1 MNKEIIIRNTQKTD
15 FRVVENL
22 IRDCFFNVYQPGCL
36 EHYVIKNL
44 RESEDYIE
52 ELDFVIEKN
61 GQIIGQN
68 IFAKAEL
75 ILTDGSLYPILTMGP
90 VCIDRAFQN
99 NGYGKMLIEYGLEEA
114 GKLGYKAVC
123 FEGDIRFYK
132 KCGFDYAYKKNISY
146 HDFPKDK
153 LCDFLMLKEL
163 QSGALDGI
171 SGEYRTPEIYFCA
184 MQNKEDFEE
193 FEKTFPYKEKLK
205 LPSQLF

>member
-1 MNKEIIIRNTQKTD
+1 MNKEIIIRNTKKTD

-75 ILTDGSLYPILTMGP
+75 ILQMVPYIQSLLWGQFVLTELFKTMAMERCLLNM
-90 VCIDRAFQN
+90 VWKR
-99 NGYGKMLIEYGLEEA
+99 LENS
-114 GKLGYKAVC
+114 
-123 FEGDIRFYK
+123 DIRLFV
-132 KCGFDYAYKKNISY
+132 
-146 HDFPKDK
+146 
-153 LCDFLMLKEL
+153 LKET
-163 QSGALDGI
+163 S
-171 SGEYRTPEIYFCA
+171 
-184 MQNKEDFEE
+184 DFTKSADLIMPIR
-193 FEKTFPYKEKLK
+193 KTFLITIFQKI
-205 LPSQLF
+205 SSVIF

>member
-1 MNKEIIIRNTQKTD
+1 MAMER
-15 FRVVENL
+15 
-22 IRDCFFNVYQPGCL
+22 CL
-36 EHYVIKNL
+36 LNMVWK
-44 RESEDYIE
+44 R
-52 ELDFVIEKN
+52 
-61 GQIIGQN
+61 
-68 IFAKAEL
+68 
-75 ILTDGSLYPILTMGP
+75 
-90 VCIDRAFQN
+90 
-99 NGYGKMLIEYGLEEA
+99 
-114 GKLGYKAVC
+114 LGNS
-123 FEGDIRFYK
+123 DIRLFVLK
-132 KCGFDYAYKKNISY
+132 ETSDFTKSADLIDYAYKKNISY

>member
-1 MNKEIIIRNTQKTD
+1 MNKEIIIRNTKKTD

-75 ILTDGSLYPILTMGP
+75 ILTDGYLYPILTMGP
-90 VCIDRAFQN
+90 
-99 NGYGKMLIEYGLEEA
+99 L
-114 GKLGYKAVC
+114 
-123 FEGDIRFYK
+123 
-132 KCGFDYAYKKNISY
+132 
-146 HDFPKDK
+146 
-153 LCDFLMLKEL
+153 
-163 QSGALDGI
+163 
-171 SGEYRTPEIYFCA
+171 
-184 MQNKEDFEE
+184 
-193 FEKTFPYKEKLK
+193 
-205 LPSQLF
+205 